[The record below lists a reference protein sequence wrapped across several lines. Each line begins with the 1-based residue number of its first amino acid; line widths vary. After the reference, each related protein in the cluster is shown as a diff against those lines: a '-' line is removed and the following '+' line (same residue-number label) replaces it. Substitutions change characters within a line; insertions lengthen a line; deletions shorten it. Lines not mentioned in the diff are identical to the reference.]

1 MTREQVLELQKV
13 HTQIYNDTIKPL
25 YEEAKR
31 KEKELK
37 NQFVLAL
44 DNYFDTLF
52 IDQNGQI
59 IKVGDTIEVTEH
71 HIESTFE
78 NEPVDCWRT
87 ESDLLRYSKENISF
101 KKTGK
106 TRTIRYIC
114 TKIHIQFLFGDML
127 NNPRIYV
134 SKLKNGKVLKKED
147 SFNSEKC
154 KDFKVISK
162 TTNQ

>member
-37 NQFVLAL
+37 N
-44 DNYFDTLF
+44 
-52 IDQNGQI
+52 
-59 IKVGDTIEVTEH
+59 
-71 HIESTFE
+71 
-78 NEPVDCWRT
+78 
-87 ESDLLRYSKENISF
+87 
-101 KKTGK
+101 
-106 TRTIRYIC
+106 
-114 TKIHIQFLFGDML
+114 
-127 NNPRIYV
+127 
-134 SKLKNGKVLKKED
+134 GKVLKKED